1 MEMESILVGEA
12 DCEIFGGG
20 GTMKNCERSTQKNIF
35 PKDNLVKEY

>member
-20 GTMKNCERSTQKNIF
+20 GQWKIASEAQKKIFF
-35 PKDNLVKEY
+35 PKII